1 MISLNSSDENKEKIT
16 IDAWN
21 IAVKDTGDLKI
32 ATHDLRVNT
41 ATLIMDHVVKA
52 YQKRKEGDLSK
63 RVIGSTIR
71 EPLEWDANVQA
82 PSTLQ
87 NTYQKVTTK
96 YCNNCKI
103 SNSDKNCSCGMKYC
117 SRQCHLDS
125 WKEHKKTCSYQ
136 TQRRINKGE

>member
-21 IAVKDTGDLKI
+21 IAVKDTGDLKT

-63 RVIGSTIR
+63 RVIGSMIK
-71 EPLEWDANVQA
+71 EALE
-82 PSTLQ
+82 
-87 NTYQKVTTK
+87 
-96 YCNNCKI
+96 
-103 SNSDKNCSCGMKYC
+103 
-117 SRQCHLDS
+117 
-125 WKEHKKTCSYQ
+125 
-136 TQRRINKGE
+136 